1 MKDLKHYSSIQLI
14 CINTIVPAFIFIAL
28 PEMNHSINILTTS
41 RVTQIRQLFNY
52 ALLIIMAWPK
62 MTGCQAGFSI
72 LQTMNDFCNNNEE
85 QGMKSEKRT
94 QKFDGNNLSIIDTL
108 YEARMIIRVT
118 APSDESDT
126 IVRFQIRYEV
136 EDANIHDG
144 ADLEV
149 YVRALKWM
157 PAVHRIE
164 ILYGLSLG
172 R

>member
-1 MKDLKHYSSIQLI
+1 
-14 CINTIVPAFIFIAL
+14 
-28 PEMNHSINILTTS
+28 
-41 RVTQIRQLFNY
+41 
-52 ALLIIMAWPK
+52 

-72 LQTMNDFCNNNEE
+72 LQKMNDYRNNYEE
-85 QGMKSEKRT
+85 RGMESEKPT

-108 YEARMIIRVT
+108 YEARMIIHVT
-118 APSDESDT
+118 APFDESDT
-126 IVRFQIRYEV
+126 TVRFQEVRYEV
-136 EDANIHDG
+136 EDANVHDG